1 MNRPSQ
7 STSLWWERVAQSWCP
22 LGREST
28 TRGRKSWSRH
38 RWPQTTSTTT
48 DSGRRQGCS
57 NWSPSHLKHHP
68 TSCTV
73 YGFDFCFCK
82 KMVWEYGESKL
93 RCVSGTLG
101 HHSHYCASTNRPTA
115 RLRLRTWR
123 LCRAAR
129 RRVTAITADTLCRLV
144 RRLSPELSER
154 DRTRRSLA
162 CCSDSESS
170 PYPTSDCR
178 SPPFI
183 PPRHVGQPR
192 ACVFV
197 LEGCAFIGK
206 TVLSFWSSWRFQ
218 AEPSG
223 SLPRQVSCSTCSG
236 SPPEPPL
243 DSALSP
249 SLSRAVLTRNSS

>member
-1 MNRPSQ
+1 
-7 STSLWWERVAQSWCP
+7 
-22 LGREST
+22 
-28 TRGRKSWSRH
+28 
-38 RWPQTTSTTT
+38 
-48 DSGRRQGCS
+48 
-57 NWSPSHLKHHP
+57 
-68 TSCTV
+68 
-73 YGFDFCFCK
+73 
-82 KMVWEYGESKL
+82 MVWGYGESKL

-101 HHSHYCASTNRPTA
+101 HHSHYCASTNRPAA

-154 DRTRRSLA
+154 DRTRRPLA

-183 PPRHVGQPR
+183 PPRHVGHLAHAR
-192 ACVFV
+192 RVRV
-197 LEGCAFIGK
+197 YWK
-206 TVLSFWSSWRFQ
+206 TVLWSSWRFQ

-223 SLPRQVSCSTCSG
+223 SLPRQVSCSTSSG

-249 SLSRAVLTRNSS
+249 SSSRAVLTRNSS

>member
-1 MNRPSQ
+1 
-7 STSLWWERVAQSWCP
+7 
-22 LGREST
+22 
-28 TRGRKSWSRH
+28 
-38 RWPQTTSTTT
+38 
-48 DSGRRQGCS
+48 
-57 NWSPSHLKHHP
+57 
-68 TSCTV
+68 
-73 YGFDFCFCK
+73 
-82 KMVWEYGESKL
+82 MVWGYGESKL

-101 HHSHYCASTNRPTA
+101 HHSHYCASTNRPAA

-123 LCRAAR
+123 LCRAAL

-154 DRTRRSLA
+154 DRARRPLA

-206 TVLSFWSSWRFQ
+206 TVLWVVMAFPGRALGITAATGLLLYLFGFPSRAAIGLCLVTFLVTGRAYTKLFIKTFPRDLWYLHSLFLNLNLLLVSSPGW
-218 AEPSG
+218 PITW
-223 SLPRQVSCSTCSG
+223 STCS
-236 SPPEPPL
+236 
-243 DSALSP
+243 ALP
-249 SLSRAVLTRNSS
+249 GGTRNTI